1 MRRNN
6 KTANGAPRQ
15 RPGLKKRWEADEF
28 ADMMLN
34 PNREFEWDF
43 YERLGQFRDFLKTLR
58 TSSLYNDYEK
68 AFLSKISS
76 SIPEGDLNKE
86 LSYDQVLPYAL
97 SEEERKELLG
107 KSTDRLVESGLNA
120 SWLNELPLRNIYV
133 RNTPLKFSKDKAYL
147 EISRALYADGAIHYK
162 IGKRPHGEES
172 YAIDSKEGMAILLHE
187 LRHCWQSQAP
197 EWMERHQDKDIS
209 IETDAFLKQFEFQK
223 SLDLQIPSDSDL
235 MQFFD
240 FVSPTEAAF
249 DIKSKRLWRGNG
261 YGCPDRNYTFPGQK
275 HLDPK
280 EEICNEKKYSSLV
293 SFSQRS
299 SSLSRSSS
307 FQSRWITILQNL
319 GRKSRQAT
327 TNT

>member
-1 MRRNN
+1 MTERNSYRYSRLAFFN
-6 KTANGAPRQ
+6 EASIKKLKQLCGREFTQAQ
-15 RPGLKKRWEADEF
+15 RAAQQQNRKWSAEAKARLKKATEADEF

-43 YERLGQFRDFLKTLR
+43 YERLGLFRDFLKTLR
-58 TSSLYNDYEK
+58 TSPIYDDSEK
-68 AFLSKISS
+68 AFLSEIYS
-76 SIPEGDLNKE
+76 SIPEGDLNEK
-86 LSYDQVLPYAL
+86 LSYDQVLPYTL

-107 KSTDRLVESGLNA
+107 KLTDHLVESGLDA
-120 SWLNELPLRNIYV
+120 SWLNELPLKNIYV
-133 RNTPLKFSKDKAYL
+133 RNTPLKFSKNKAYL
-147 EISRALYADGAIHYK
+147 EIPRALYANGAIHYN

-172 YAIDSKEGMAILLHE
+172 YAINSKEGMAILLHE

-223 SLDLQIPSDSDL
+223 ALDLQIPSYSDL

-240 FVSPTEAAF
+240 FVSPTEATF

-280 EEICNEKKYSSLV
+280 EEICNEK
-293 SFSQRS
+293 
-299 SSLSRSSS
+299 
-307 FQSRWITILQNL
+307 
-319 GRKSRQAT
+319 
-327 TNT
+327 NTLR

>member
-1 MRRNN
+1 MTERSSYRYSRLSFFNEASIKKLKQLCRREFSQALRAAQQQNRKWSAEV
-6 KTANGAPRQ
+6 KTRLEKAM
-15 RPGLKKRWEADEF
+15 EADEF
-28 ADMMLN
+28 ADMLQN

-43 YERLGQFRDFLKTLR
+43 YERLGLFRDFLKTLS
-58 TSSLYNDYEK
+58 TSSLYDNYEK
-68 AFLSKISS
+68 AFLSEIYS
-76 SIPEGDLNKE
+76 SIPKGDLNKE
-86 LSYDQVLPYAL
+86 LSYDQVLPYTL

-107 KSTDRLVESGLNA
+107 KLTARLVENGLDA

-133 RNTPLKFSKDKAYL
+133 RNTPLKFFKDKSYL
-147 EISRALYADGAIHYK
+147 EIPRALYVDGAIHYN

-187 LRHCWQSQAP
+187 LRHCWQSQNP
-197 EWMERHQDKDIS
+197 EWTERHQNKDIS

-223 SLDLQIPSDSDL
+223 ALDLQIPSYSGL
-235 MQFFD
+235 MHFFD

-280 EEICNEKKYSSLV
+280 EKICNEK
-293 SFSQRS
+293 
-299 SSLSRSSS
+299 
-307 FQSRWITILQNL
+307 
-319 GRKSRQAT
+319 
-327 TNT
+327 NTLR